1 VIEVKLPQKGVT
13 PDDEVE
19 AICDIMQKSPE
30 LGFVYKAVVLDA
42 IAQNNV
48 RGSLWAVYLDGV
60 PVGAAM
66 IGSRRPYD
74 HVYRTG
80 DVTVLT
86 EYRRRRLGTCLYTA
100 TAMQGILEGRREVE
114 ETVIASLSPWMVYS
128 ENVGWQIYDSVCGE
142 SNGAGPAN
150 FDGQLKTDK
159 VDGPGFLRSLGYSH
173 YGTLPKRTGGFRDI
187 QLWCH
192 SPIEIDN
199 YLSRLP
205 DDEIVIELQ
214 DVNHD
219 RTVFER
225 NMKNYM
231 QHDIELAAQFRTGKS
246 WLLSGAEGL
255 VRITRSDP
263 VADQQSIEDTAVTS
277 T

>member
-1 VIEVKLPQKGVT
+1 MIEVKLPQKGET
-13 PDDEVE
+13 SEDEIE

-42 IAQNNV
+42 IVQNNV

-114 ETVIASLSPWMVYS
+114 ETVIASLSPWMVYAS
-128 ENVGWQIYDSVCGE
+128 RDQAGYENPTIVGGKQE
-142 SNGAGPAN
+142 N
-150 FDGQLKTDK
+150 FDGQVSLDK
-159 VDGPGFLRSLGYSH
+159 VNGPGFLRSLGYTH

-192 SPIEIDN
+192 SPIEIDA

-205 DDEIVIELQ
+205 DDEVVIELQ

-231 QHDIELAAQFRTGKS
+231 QHDIELAAQFRTGKA

-263 VADQQSIEDTAVTS
+263 VVDQQKIEDEAVTS